1 MSPRVVVS
9 CCDPCC
15 SSLLGVARVSDD
27 MRVVVWADVAFMSQS
42 EAAPLPEHRASFTNM
57 GAVLST
63 CSRWRLPQIACLSS
77 SDVESDMSLGS
88 FRSSGVDFASLD
100 LESVRVASPT
110 WPPGSRRYRIQDFAR
125 VQFGLP
131 LSIEALPI
139 AISLADSE
147 SPNEAFWGIVLGG
160 PAHSLGGVSVDE
172 DEDAD
177 LGAVVE
183 DTGDRPWRRRN
194 GVGRL
199 HAPQLRR
206 PLDSG
211 GVSIE
216 SSSLGW
222 TVDSWSSSTG
232 GVTSGA
238 SDV

>member
-1 MSPRVVVS
+1 
-9 CCDPCC
+9 
-15 SSLLGVARVSDD
+15 
-27 MRVVVWADVAFMSQS
+27 
-42 EAAPLPEHRASFTNM
+42 M
-57 GAVLST
+57 GSVLST

-77 SDVESDMSLGS
+77 NDVESDMSLGS
-88 FRSSGVDFASLD
+88 IRSSGVDFASLD
-100 LESVRVASPT
+100 LENVRVASPT

-125 VQFGLP
+125 IQFGLP
-131 LSIEALPI
+131 LSVEALPV

-147 SPNEAFWGIVLGG
+147 SPNEAFWGIVLEYNEYN
-160 PAHSLGGVSVDE
+160 ALSLGGVSVDE
-172 DEDAD
+172 DDDVD
-177 LGAVVE
+177 LGAVGG
-183 DTGDRPWRRRN
+183 DTGGHPWSRRN

-199 HAPQLRR
+199 RAPLLRR

-232 GVTSGA
+232 GVTSSA